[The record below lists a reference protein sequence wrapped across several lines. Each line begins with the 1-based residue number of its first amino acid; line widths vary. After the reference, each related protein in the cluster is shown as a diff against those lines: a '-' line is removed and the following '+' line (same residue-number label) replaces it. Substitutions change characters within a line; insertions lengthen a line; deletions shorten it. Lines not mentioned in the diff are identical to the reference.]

1 MSVVSGRWGTVSAG
15 WLNHPEIRADEYLLL
30 SVLVTYMRAD
40 GTGIAVSQTEIADR
54 IGRSRCWVNRVA
66 GQLAKIGA
74 IVKRRRFSP
83 DGGEISCEYRV
94 QIDAD
99 GEIIQPDIRVPSVL
113 RQRCGG
119 PDAAVSRAETP
130 VSPAAT
136 PRVTE
141 DDTNQDSKIQYTHPM
156 RGESRTDEAM
166 SDRMGQGAAP
176 TCREGRPQSRTTICR
191 EEPDEP
197 TLVDERWVP
206 TAADIAWAAEHAPD
220 LDVLQQTQIYIT
232 GCRAKGHRYRDHS
245 QAWRNWMIRDARDAA
260 ARGKTNGRAGQGARR
275 EPARSTRSAPSLHE
289 GNLAR
294 SMACLARI
302 EARKARREAGL

>member
-141 DDTNQDSKIQYTHPM
+141 DDTNQDSKIQYTQPT
-156 RGESRTDEAM
+156 RERAFEDP
-166 SDRMGQGAAP
+166 SDRRGQG
-176 TCREGRPQSRTTICR
+176 GRSPAETDRPVMTV
-191 EEPDEP
+191 
-197 TLVDERWVP
+197 VDEKWVP
-206 TAADIAWAAEHAPD
+206 TEADMAWAAEHCPE
-220 LDVLQQTQIYIT
+220 LDILMQTQIYIT
-232 GCRAKGHRYRDHS
+232 ACRAKGLAHRDHS
-245 QAWRNWMIRDARDAA
+245 QAWRSWAVRDARDAA
-260 ARGKTNGRAGQGARR
+260 LRKQGAGGRGRR
-275 EPARSTRSAPSLHE
+275 EGPAGRHPSKPTIAE
-289 GNLAR
+289 RNAALAQ
-294 SMACLARI
+294 ACLDRI
-302 EARKARREAGL
+302 NQRQARREACQ